1 MPAIIHTTSADIDE
15 DLSLQCG
22 KRTPALCPPGRTCE
36 HKRPP
41 STRTF
46 EAMVVR
52 KVVSRRCILG
62 MHTPVSGGYGFETVL
77 WRDGGRIHTGPN
89 IGHPG

>member
-1 MPAIIHTTSADIDE
+1 
-15 DLSLQCG
+15 
-22 KRTPALCPPGRTCE
+22 
-36 HKRPP
+36 
-41 STRTF
+41 
-46 EAMVVR
+46 MVVR

-89 IGHPG
+89 IGNPG